1 MCTTIEH
8 PVRGFTLIELLV
20 TLAILAV
27 LGTLAVPVATLTHQR
42 SKEAELRSAL
52 KEIREAIDAYK
63 RAGDEGQIE
72 VEPTAT
78 GYPPSLEV
86 LVNGVPRR
94 DQRIKGKLYFLRRVP
109 PDPMNDTPGLAPADT
124 WGLRSFA
131 SEPQDPQPGPDV
143 YDVYSRSV
151 VAGLNGIPYRQW

>member
-1 MCTTIEH
+1 MCTTIER

-78 GYPPSLEV
+78 GYPPSLGCWSTACHVE
-86 LVNGVPRR
+86 
-94 DQRIKGKLYFLRRVP
+94 
-109 PDPMNDTPGLAPADT
+109 T
-124 WGLRSFA
+124 SA
-131 SEPQDPQPGPDV
+131 SKE
-143 YDVYSRSV
+143 SCTSSV
-151 VAGLNGIPYRQW
+151 VCRPTR

>member
-1 MCTTIEH
+1 MSASVER
-8 PVRGFTLIELLV
+8 PYRGFTLIELLV
-20 TLAILAV
+20 TLAIIAL
-27 LGTLAVPVATLTHQR
+27 LGTLAVPVATIAHQR

-78 GYPPSLEV
+78 GYPATLAV
-86 LVNGVPRR
+86 LVQGVPRR

-109 PDPMNDTPGLAPADT
+109 ADPMNDTPGLDAADT

-131 SEPQDPQPGPDV
+131 SEPQDPQAGADV

-151 VAGLNGIPYRQW
+151 VPGLNGIPYRQW